1 MLYYIPLHISSRSQR
16 GKAVRYFF
24 RRQSYPRLPASGALQ
39 IAGLGGFGRRL
50 GPSELEQLRYSRR
63 LQWSAGA
70 IKLVFSVMA
79 ELRYIQTCSD
89 FVEQRSNAPF
99 QGPLPLNPVSHAICG
114 CDRSMQLSLVAR
126 LFS

>member
-1 MLYYIPLHISSRSQR
+1 MSYYIPLHISSPSQW
-16 GKAVRYFF
+16 GEAERYFF

-70 IKLVFSVMA
+70 IKLVFSVMT
-79 ELRYIQTCSD
+79 ELHYIQM
-89 FVEQRSNAPF
+89 RSNFCGTAKQCTIPRAFAPE
-99 QGPLPLNPVSHAICG
+99 SSKS
-114 CDRSMQLSLVAR
+114 RRMQLR
-126 LFS
+126 